1 MDLATQYQNVY
12 KYVSQNQ
19 QLQKISNLYDG
30 SVSTQK
36 SPILHITNIQCDRG
50 DLKQLLSSFKGF
62 LRVIFH
68 TDSCYA
74 IFLNEEQATKAIEQ
88 LHLSTLMNASYA
100 PNYTPF
106 QTVPSTNPPNS
117 TLRIR
122 IFPSNITNN
131 ELTKILK
138 SYNGFK
144 YVTFYEDSCIV
155 YFQNTDFAKFALEDL
170 NVTTNLITNYVRSD
184 AKKLLLT
191 YSGNQTNTK
200 QIKNSNKNLTVTK
213 EYEDSLENNIN
224 NIISGKIDYNIKYNF
239 LIVKILITFKNI

>member
-1 MDLATQYQNVY
+1 MATQYQNVY
-12 KYVSQNQ
+12 KYISQNQ
-19 QLQKISNLYDG
+19 QVQKINNLYDG
-30 SVSTQK
+30 SLSTQK

-50 DLKQLLSSFKGF
+50 DLKQLLSSFNGF

-106 QTVPSTNPPNS
+106 QTAPSANPPNS

-144 YVTFYEDSCIV
+144 DVTFYEDSCIV

-170 NVTTNLITNYVRSD
+170 NVTTNLIANYVRSD
-184 AKKLLLT
+184 AKRPLLT
-191 YSGNQTNTK
+191 YNSNQSNVQTTV
-200 QIKNSNKNLTVTK
+200 KNSNKNIELTN
-213 EYEDSLENNIN
+213 EIGGSLETNFNNLL
-224 NIISGKIDYNIKYNF
+224 SGIKR
-239 LIVKILITFKNI
+239 ILVLL

>member
-1 MDLATQYQNVY
+1 MATQYQNVY
-12 KYVSQNQ
+12 KYISQNQ
-19 QLQKISNLYDG
+19 QIQKISNFYEGNL
-30 SVSTQK
+30 STQK

-50 DLKQLLSSFKGF
+50 DLKQLLSSFNGF

-106 QTVPSTNPPNS
+106 QTAPSANPPNS

-144 YVTFYEDSCIV
+144 DVTFYEDSCIV
-155 YFQNTDFAKFALEDL
+155 YFQNTDFAKYALEDL
-170 NVTTNLITNYVRSD
+170 NVTTNLIANYVRSD
-184 AKKLLLT
+184 SKRPLITYNNNQNTIIQQQAK
-191 YSGNQTNTK
+191 NT
-200 QIKNSNKNLTVTK
+200 NKNITLSNEYGNTVET
-213 EYEDSLENNIN
+213 NIN
-224 NIISGKIDYNIKYNF
+224 NLLSGKNDFY
-239 LIVKILITFKNI
+239 